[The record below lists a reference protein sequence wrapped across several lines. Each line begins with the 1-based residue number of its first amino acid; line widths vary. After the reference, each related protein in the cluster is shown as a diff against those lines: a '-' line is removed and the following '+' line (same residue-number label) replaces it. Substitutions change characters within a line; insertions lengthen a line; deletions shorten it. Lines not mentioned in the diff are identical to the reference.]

1 MVDDSADQEDR
12 VGEVFASR
20 YQLEAVLGRGA
31 AGVVYD
37 ATDRQ
42 LGRGVAVKVLAS
54 SSMGRRATAYE
65 RFRLEAGVLAQIAH
79 PNIVAILDLGTTS
92 DGVPYLVM
100 ERLSGQTLDERLG
113 ERGVISPGELFQIG
127 AQLCRA
133 LRRVHARG
141 VVHRDLKPA
150 NIIIHEDID
159 GTLHAKII
167 DFGVARL
174 IEPAAEDASEFP
186 THLTSPGNLVGSPT
200 YMSPEQIV
208 GDEVD
213 ARSDIYALGV
223 TFFQLLTGR
232 PPYQGRHMMDL
243 LRQHLQAG
251 PPPSLGVPC
260 PPALERLV
268 LRCLSR
274 FPEQRPASMDE
285 VLRELRAAWQEYC
298 LEPDPAV
305 FPPLVRWDT
314 GAVETAGLPEQVLK
328 AEPEVVLKVEP
339 VIGGVNPPAGATA
352 ALHESGPVIAA
363 LHATTLPTNFAQPI
377 MVSEPPSLRRRSSV
391 LCRFGI
397 SAALVLVAALLM
409 AAHWSIS
416 HVG

>member
-113 ERGVISPGELFQIG
+113 ERGVMSPGELFQIG

-174 IEPAAEDASEFP
+174 IEPSAEDASEVP

-251 PPPSLGVPC
+251 PPPKLGVPC

-274 FPEQRPASMDE
+274 FPDQRPASMDE
-285 VLRELRAAWQEYC
+285 VLRELRAAWQEYS
-298 LEPDPAV
+298 LEPDLAV
-305 FPPLVRWDT
+305 LPPIVRWDT
-314 GAVETAGLPEQVLK
+314 GAVETAGLPALK
-328 AEPEVVLKVEP
+328 GEPEVVLKVEHALSEAIVP
-339 VIGGVNPPAGATA
+339 AGGMNAPAGAT
-352 ALHESGPVIAA
+352 AA
-363 LHATTLPTNFAQPI
+363 LHATTLPTNFAQPLL
-377 MVSEPPSLRRRSSV
+377 VSEPPSLPRRSSF
-391 LCRFGI
+391 LCRGI
-397 SAALVLVAALLM
+397 TAALVVVAVLLVAAS
-409 AAHWSIS
+409 AASYS
-416 HVG
+416 P

>member
-1 MVDDSADQEDR
+1 MVDDGAIQEDR
-12 VGEVFASR
+12 VGEVLAAR

-31 AGVVYD
+31 AGVVYA

-42 LGRGVAVKVLAS
+42 LGRGVAVKVLSAAS
-54 SSMGRRATAYE
+54 LGRKATAYD

-79 PNIVAILDLGTTS
+79 PNIVAILDLGTTV
-92 DGVPYLVM
+92 DGAPYLVM
-100 ERLSGQTLDERLG
+100 ERLSGQTLEERLA
-113 ERGVISPGELFQIG
+113 ERGVISLGDLFQIG
-127 AQLCRA
+127 AQLSRA

-150 NIIIHEDID
+150 NIIVHEDID
-159 GTLHAKII
+159 GELHAKII

-174 IEPAAEDASEFP
+174 IEPSAEDASEVP

-232 PPYQGRHMMDL
+232 PPYQGKHMMDL

-260 PPALERLV
+260 PPTLERLV

-274 FPEQRPASMDE
+274 FPDQRPTSMDE
-285 VLRELRAAWQEYC
+285 VLSELRAAWQEH
-298 LEPDPAV
+298 LAAAHPDPAV
-305 FPPLVRWDT
+305 LPPIVRWDT
-314 GAVETAGLPEQVLK
+314 GVVETAALPERAL
-328 AEPEVVLKVEP
+328 EVE
-339 VIGGVNPPAGATA
+339 
-352 ALHESGPVIAA
+352 HS
-363 LHATTLPTNFAQPI
+363 TTLPTNFAQPI
-377 MVSEPPSLRRRSSV
+377 AVSEPPALARRGSW
-391 LCRFGI
+391 LCRLGV
-397 SAALVLVAALLM
+397 SAALMLVAALLV
-409 AAHWSIS
+409 AAGWGIHQI
-416 HVG
+416 G